1 MLICLNVG
9 ADEQQIQFIDVT
21 SEAGIQ
27 FRHVNGAKGDYHLP
41 EQLGAGGAFLDYDTD
56 GDLDLYLVNSGD
68 LPGESSSESYTSVL
82 YRNNGNGT
90 FTNVTSGAGVGN
102 TGNYGIGAA
111 CGDYDNDGDPDLYV
125 TNFGPNVLYRNNGDG
140 TFTNVT
146 QTSGVGDPLW
156 GSSATFL
163 DYDRDGNLDLYVVNY
178 LRYPLD
184 FPHAPCEVDG
194 IRILCHPKNYDG
206 APDRLFRNNGDGTFT
221 NVSEAAGFKGVEGPH
236 SGKGLGVV
244 AADFDN
250 NGDVDIYVAND
261 DTPNYLYYNNGDG
274 TFTEMGLLA
283 GCAYSFNG
291 VAQAGMGVDA
301 GDYNGDG
308 FLDIFVTNLS
318 YETNA
323 LYKNNG
329 DGTFSDVIYAA
340 HLGDESFLFV
350 GFGTRFFD
358 FDNDGH
364 LDIFIANGHIIDN
377 IAQVTDILTYAQRN
391 QLFHNNG
398 NGTFSEVSFNSGTYF
413 QRESVSRGAIFGDFD
428 NDGDCDIVTTQV
440 NQPAQLLR
448 NEGGNHQNWLRVK
461 LVGVISNRD
470 GIGARLTLRTGS
482 RSWVQEVRTGSSIM
496 CSNDPRCHF
505 GLGDNSIVDRLEILW
520 PSGIVQ
526 ILEKVTANQEIFV
539 IESSRE

>member
-1 MLICLNVG
+1 MVCLNVIAVG
-9 ADEQQIQFIDVT
+9 EQIQFIDAT
-21 SEAGIQ
+21 AEAGIQ
-27 FRHVNGAKGDYHLP
+27 FLHRNGAKGDYHLP
-41 EQLGAGGAFLDYDTD
+41 EQLGAGGAFFDYDND

-68 LPGESSSESYTSVL
+68 LPDEGHESTVTSAL
-82 YRNNGNGT
+82 YRNNGDGT
-90 FTNVTSGAGVGN
+90 FTDITSEAGADN
-102 TGNYGIGAA
+102 KGNYGVGAA

-125 TNFGPNVLYRNNGDG
+125 TNFGANVLYRNNGDG
-140 TFTNVT
+140 SFTNVT
-146 QTSGVGDPLW
+146 ETAGVGDSMW

-178 LRYPLD
+178 LRYSLD
-184 FPHAPCEVDG
+184 VPHAPCEVDG
-194 IRILCHPKNYDG
+194 IRILCHPKNFDG
-206 APDRLFRNNGDGTFT
+206 APDQFYRNNGDGTFT
-221 NVSEAAGFKGVEGPH
+221 NVTEAAGFKVAEGPH

-244 AADFDN
+244 AADFN
-250 NGDVDIYVAND
+250 NDGEADIYVAND

-274 TFTEMGLLA
+274 TFTETGLLA

-308 FLDIFVTNLS
+308 YLDIFVTNLS

-323 LYKNNG
+323 LYQNNG
-329 DGTFSDVIYAA
+329 DGTFSDVIYGA

-358 FDNDGH
+358 YDNDGF

-398 NGTFSEVSFNSGTYF
+398 DGTFREVSLSAGKYF
-413 QRESVSRGAIFGDFD
+413 HEQSVSRGAIFGDYD

-448 NEGGNHQNWLRVK
+448 NEDGNQKNWLRVK
-461 LVGVISNRD
+461 LAGVISNRG
-470 GIGARLTLRTGS
+470 GIGARVTLTAGTRF
-482 RSWVQEVRTGSSIM
+482 WVQEVRAGSSIM

-505 GLGDNSIVDRLEILW
+505 GLGDNAIVDRLEIHW

-526 ILEKVTANQEIFV
+526 ILENVKANQEIV
-539 IESSRE
+539 VTESSRE